1 MVLGV
6 VLLPA
11 CSSDS
16 PTELN
21 SAELPGFYN
30 LTEISGQS
38 PPVVI
43 RESNLASE
51 CLRGGESGN
60 LTESISGGF
69 LQLTE
74 SGRFTLHMTLLQ
86 TCTYPSSEAMDPRI
100 AATDGDFT
108 VQHGA
113 LLLEPERS
121 GWSDLTAEGIESGF
135 AFSVQIPG
143 DVVTRRYV
151 LTRCTGCVPQAR

>member
-1 MVLGV
+1 MVLGF

-21 SAELPGFYN
+21 PAELPGFYN
-30 LTEISGQS
+30 LAEISGQS
-38 PPVVI
+38 PPIVI

-60 LTESISGGF
+60 LTESINGGF

-74 SGRFTLHMTLLQ
+74 SGRFTFHMSLLQ
-86 TCTYPSSEAMDPRI
+86 TCTYPSSEAMDQRI

-108 VQHGA
+108 VQEGA

-121 GWSDLTAEGIESGF
+121 GWSEMRAEGIESGF

-151 LTRCTGCVPQAR
+151 FTGCARC